1 MIAIYSDTNEL
12 VIVNGVLW
20 WSVRIIASVSIDKYA
35 MPILSSQQTN
45 IIRIKCS
52 VEEISL
58 QYQLLIN

>member
-35 MPILSSQQTN
+35 MPILSGQQTD
-45 IIRIKCS
+45 IIRIKGS